1 MAMTLDEWLRAAHAS
16 IDLRDAQVL
25 ACHALG
31 CGRAVLIA
39 RGRDPL
45 DAAQQA
51 VLQALLDRRAAGEPV
66 AYIVGRREFFG
77 LDLVVSPGVLI
88 PRPDSELLVERAL
101 ACIRDLPAPRVLDA
115 GTGSGA
121 IALAI
126 KAQCPQAQVTAL
138 DRSAAA
144 LQIARDNAVRLGLEV
159 DFVTSNWFDAVGAHE
174 FDCIVSNPPYI
185 RVSDPHLVQGDL
197 RFEPADALVSGEDG
211 LDALRTLCGSAPARL
226 AGGGSLFCEH
236 GYDQA
241 GAVRALMRCAGL
253 ADVSSWRDIAGIE
266 RVSGGCS
273 ADAGCRAT
281 LGSAQRL
288 SG

>member
-1 MAMTLDEWLRAAHAS
+1 MTLDDWLREARAS
-16 IDLRDAQVL
+16 IDRRDAQVL

-31 CGRAVLIA
+31 CDRAALIA
-39 RGRDPL
+39 RGRHPL

-51 VLQALLDRRAAGEPV
+51 VLYALLHRRVAGEPV

-77 LDLVVSPGVLI
+77 LDLAVAPGVLI
-88 PRPDSELLVERAL
+88 PRPDTELLVECAL
-101 ACIRDLPAPRVLDA
+101 ERVRDLPAPRVLDA

-138 DRSAAA
+138 DRSGAA
-144 LQIARDNAVRLGLEV
+144 LQIARDNAARLGLDV
-159 DFVTSNWFDAVGAHE
+159 MFVASDWLDAVGAHE

-185 RVSDPHLVQGDL
+185 RMSDPHLAQGDL

-226 AGGGSLFCEH
+226 AEGGSLLCEH

-266 RVSGGCS
+266 RVSGGVLC
-273 ADAGCRAT
+273 
-281 LGSAQRL
+281 
-288 SG
+288 